1 MDYIN
6 YVKQSPVQGLTGAWG
21 GVQGALGQSSAAGV
35 KYYGDRGVFQ
45 LSGGDNNG
53 TYEYIDI
60 TTTSDGADF
69 GDMIAGRN
77 GRGAGVGFAGG
88 ETNRA
93 CYGGGDDEDDIF
105 YVTVSTLGNATVFGT
120 ILRGTSSDRYGAA
133 QCSDGTWGYILGGNY
148 SDDIEYVVI
157 DTTSNSNTFGSLV
170 NGQRTAF
177 CASNTTIGLNLGG
190 FPQTTIS
197 HNVIEKINLG
207 STGNA
212 SDYGDLTA
220 AYFQSGTTFS
230 KTKAIT
236 MGGKVTYGV
245 NTSNNMD
252 QKSFAS
258 SSNATNFGQLTTT
271 VRIGG
276 GASNITRGICFAGIT
291 GTGNNNEIQ
300 KITVDTASN
309 ATDFGDTQGES
320 YNLAGASGSP
330 S

>member
-6 YVKQSPVQGLTGAWG
+6 YVKQSPMMGRIGLGGGATS
-21 GVQGALGQSSAAGV
+21 LGRYASASV

-45 LSGGDNNG
+45 VSGGDNSG
-53 TYEYIDI
+53 TYQYIDI
-60 TTTSDGADF
+60 TTTSNASDF
-69 GDMIAGRN
+69 GDMVAGTN
-77 GRGAGVGFAGG
+77 GYGLGVGFAGG
-88 ETNRA
+88 ESNRA
-93 CYGGGDDEDDIF
+93 CYGGGDNEDDIW
-105 YVTVSTLGNATVFGT
+105 YVTVSTLGNAAVFGT
-120 ILRGTSSDRYGAA
+120 ILRGNAHRYGAA
-133 QCSDGTWGYILGGNY
+133 ECSDGTWGYIMGGEY
-148 SDDIEYVVI
+148 SADIENVVI
-157 DTTSNSNTFGSLV
+157 DTTSISNTFGSLV
-170 NGQRTAF
+170 TGQRTAF
-177 CASNTTIGLNLGG
+177 CASNKTIGLSLGG

-258 SSNATNFGQLTTT
+258 SSNASNFGQLTVT

-276 GASNITRGICFAGIT
+276 GASNITRGICFGGIT
-291 GTGNNNEIQ
+291 GGPNNNEIQ

-309 ATDFGDTQGES
+309 ATDFGDTLGDA
-320 YNLAGASGSP
+320 YHCAGASGSP